1 MSKILIGV
9 FSVVFVGAV
18 VCELVKRS
26 NPGLIVKLQD
36 FAVAAVDEL
45 SGVCSDGVQ
54 DQQKAI

>member
-9 FSVVFVGAV
+9 FSGVFVGAV
-18 VCELVKRS
+18 VYELVKRS

-45 SGVCSDGVQ
+45 SGVCPDGIQ
-54 DQQKAI
+54 DQP